1 MKKENIAIIAGI
13 LGSIVLLAAIIVVY
27 YTRDKDG
34 PMISVGS
41 TNVTYTEGQDKNVL
55 LEGVSAYD
63 KKDGDVTDSL
73 IVESVI
79 VVSDG
84 KKAKIVYAAKDSS
97 NNITKSSK
105 IVNYIKNSGSSSVD
119 KPTQENTGSSS
130 MTVSKA
136 TESTGTSTEKK
147 STSVNPSSGWI
158 TPTKTNPTT
167 VKNTSKPET
176 DPAETESASRHTE
189 EPSSE
194 PITEPVTEPVTE
206 PSSEEQPSETPSEE
220 PSSEE
225 QPSEEPSSEEQP
237 SETPSEEPS
246 SEDQPS
252 EAASDEGQQQT
263 EAEAGGNDPAQE

>member
-1 MKKENIAIIAGI
+1 MKKENIAIISGI
-13 LGSIVLLAAIIVVY
+13 LGSIVLLAAIIFVY
-27 YTRDKDG
+27 YTRDKEG
-34 PMISVGS
+34 PIISVGS
-41 TNVTYTEGQDKNVL
+41 TNVTYTEGQDRDVL

-119 KPTQENTGSSS
+119 KPTQDNTGSSS
-130 MTVSKA
+130 LTGSKA

-158 TPTKTNPTT
+158 TPPKTNPTT

-176 DPAETESASRHTE
+176 KPAETEPTSRYTE

-194 PITEPVTEPVTE
+194 PITEPATEPVTE
-206 PSSEEQPSETPSEE
+206 PSTEE
-220 PSSEE
+220 PSSE

-246 SEDQPS
+246 SEEQPS